1 MKEYYC
7 ELVPVFKTIINVSL
21 STGVIPDDQKT
32 TLLKPL
38 LKKPNADFE
47 QFSSFRPVSN
57 LKFLSKLIEKSACL
71 QLNKYL
77 VNNSLHEPLQSAYK
91 VGHSTET
98 ALLAI
103 TDDILLSL
111 DRGENVFLVLLDL
124 SAAFDTVNHS
134 RLLSRLQDTFGIQGT
149 VLNRLNHTSQIEV
162 SYGT

>member
-1 MKEYYC
+1 MDLVTRSKIKACSLDPSPATIMKEYYC
-7 ELVPVFKTIINVSL
+7 ELVPVFKTIINLSL
-21 STGVIPDDQKT
+21 STGVMPDDQKT
-32 TLLKPL
+32 ALLKPL

-57 LKFLSKLIEKSACL
+57 LKFLSKLIEKSVCL
-71 QLNKYL
+71 QLNNYL

-134 RLLSRLQDTFGIQGT
+134 RLLSR
-149 VLNRLNHTSQIEV
+149 
-162 SYGT
+162 